1 VSELIVIGDDDQ
13 AAATRASE
21 TIVRL
26 QDADVV
32 VGLHGLAVVSV
43 DEEGKTHVVTPQK
56 IVSSSA
62 AGGALFGAVVG
73 LLFLMPVF
81 GVAIGGA
88 IGAFMGKVTKS
99 GVDDQF
105 RAEVRDLLQPGTA
118 ALVVMASKIVEDD
131 FAVALRPLH
140 GHLLKTSLSADEE
153 ADLAHDLSGQ

>member
-1 VSELIVIGDDDQ
+1 VSELIVIGYDDQ

-32 VGLHGLAVVSV
+32 VGLHGLAVVS
-43 DEEGKTHVVTPQK
+43 
-56 IVSSSA
+56 
-62 AGGALFGAVVG
+62 
-73 LLFLMPVF
+73 
-81 GVAIGGA
+81 GGA